1 MTYWAAFAAN
11 KWYKNKNNKMFD
23 VRWNIKLKWFFLITA
38 CLHLSL
44 CNLTTATWR
53 QKLPHHWVNSE
64 SYILIWIAEP
74 GAWAWVQPTT
84 VYSTTATLQT
94 VLERPGPGRHRAV
107 APGDRWSPVTDVCHR
122 HLGWIV
128 KAKWVLNE
136 DLNCHALTWGHKADL
151 WWLVIR
157 SLVIVSSIIFV
168 QIM

>member
-44 CNLTTATWR
+44 CNLTTTTWR

-107 APGDRWSPVTDVCHR
+107 APSGDRWSPVTVIGRGWGSSHAYMRQTCGDWL
-122 HLGWIV
+122 LGHW
-128 KAKWVLNE
+128 
-136 DLNCHALTWGHKADL
+136 
-151 WWLVIR
+151 
-157 SLVIVSSIIFV
+157 SLSRQSYLSKSCRYYLSC
-168 QIM
+168 

>member
-107 APGDRWSPVTDVCHR
+107 APGDRWSPVTDVCH
-122 HLGWIV
+122 LELIV

-136 DLNCHALTWGHKADL
+136 DLNL
-151 WWLVIR
+151 WCLVIK
-157 SLVIVSSIIFV
+157 SLVIVSKIILV